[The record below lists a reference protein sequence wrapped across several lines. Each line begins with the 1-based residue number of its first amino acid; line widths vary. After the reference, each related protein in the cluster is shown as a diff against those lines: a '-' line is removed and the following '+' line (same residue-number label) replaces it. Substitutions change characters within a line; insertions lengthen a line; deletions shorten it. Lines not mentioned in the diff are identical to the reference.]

1 MTTVSPIG
9 KGQVISLGK
18 NCRHKGFT
26 FMEILVCLSC
36 IVALGVGAF
45 YVAGE
50 ALNFGRYNTA
60 KADVAT
66 ISAAVSQYNFEMNA
80 MPANLNA
87 LTSKSGQYGP
97 WLSSDALKDPWG
109 NNYTFSNDTTNKK
122 FTIKSGGR
130 SSATTGDDI
139 SLVTTYQ

>member
-1 MTTVSPIG
+1 MSTVSSMVKSQG
-9 KGQVISLGK
+9 GSLGK
-18 NCRHKGFT
+18 KYKHKGFT

-50 ALNFGRYNTA
+50 ALNYGRYNAA
-60 KADVAT
+60 KADVAI
-66 ISAAVSQYNFEMNA
+66 ISTAVSQYYFEMNA
-80 MPANLNA
+80 MPADLNA

-97 WLSSDALKDPWG
+97 WLSSDALMDPWG
-109 NNYTFSNDTTNKK
+109 NNYTFSNDVTNKK

-130 SSATTGDDI
+130 FSATSDDV

>member
-1 MTTVSPIG
+1 MSTVSQQG
-9 KGQVISLGK
+9 KGQGGSFSKKL
-18 NCRHKGFT
+18 RHKGLT

-36 IVALGVGAF
+36 IIALGVGAF

-50 ALNFGRYNTA
+50 ALNYGRYNAA
-60 KADVAT
+60 KADVAI
-66 ISAAVSQYNFEMNA
+66 ISTAVSQYYFEMND
-80 MPANLNA
+80 MPADLNA
-87 LTSKSGQYGP
+87 LTSKIGQYGP

-109 NNYTFSNDTTNKK
+109 NNYTFSNDATNKK

-130 SSATTGDDI
+130 SSATSDDV

>member
-1 MTTVSPIG
+1 MSTVSPML
-9 KGQVISLGK
+9 KSQVGSLGK
-18 NCRHKGFT
+18 NPRHKGFT

-50 ALNFGRYNTA
+50 ALNYGRYNAA
-60 KADVAT
+60 KADVAI
-66 ISAAVSQYNFEMNA
+66 ISTAVSQYYFEMNA
-80 MPANLNA
+80 MPADLNA

-97 WLSSDALKDPWG
+97 WLSSDALMDPWG
-109 NNYTFSNDTTNKK
+109 NNYTFSNDVTNKK

-130 SSATTGDDI
+130 FSATSDDV
-139 SLVTTYQ
+139 SLVTAYQ